1 MPNKTEE
8 TGHRASDRFLF
19 FTAIQACLR
28 PFGVVML
35 LASQAVFYNVIF
47 GLLEGWL
54 TFNWKGGSVSIGKV
68 AHFHFGKVAHFREEI
83 PYNSCGFK

>member
-1 MPNKTEE
+1 
-8 TGHRASDRFLF
+8 
-19 FTAIQACLR
+19 
-28 PFGVVML
+28 ML

-68 AHFHFGKVAHFREEI
+68 AHFHFGKLAHFREEI
-83 PYNSCGFK
+83 PAGPAARIVPVHLAHLAAVIRIFRLN